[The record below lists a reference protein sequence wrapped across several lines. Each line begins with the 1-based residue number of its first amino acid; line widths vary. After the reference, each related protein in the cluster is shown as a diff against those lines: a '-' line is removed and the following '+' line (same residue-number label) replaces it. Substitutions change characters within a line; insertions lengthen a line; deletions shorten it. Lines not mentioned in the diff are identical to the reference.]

1 MIFIQRYWL
10 PGWHDNFGFELQH
23 LPNIH
28 TVTFRTV
35 DYGVP
40 WYIIATCLEMPH
52 ITSIRF
58 QCNAMWA
65 NIQPF
70 SQAEV
75 AQASNRLTALSYTPY
90 TWRESASA
98 LEKSDLAAEYKLEA
112 ACLSALVFGMTAT
125 AESLTLPFET
135 APLARMSGSHW
146 PHLQALSLYGRAVDD
161 TPRVTLSSLVGG
173 MPSLRRLSF
182 EVAASTST
190 GHKGE
195 QSNSSSSSTVLHL
208 RSLIIAYPDPDDAI
222 FSMIGVNLTKLSLR
236 DWPRYYY
243 RLYCPGDA
251 VWDARI
257 LSSSSCL
264 KILKRMNLTRLRDLE
279 LVYQADNAEEE
290 LLHYLISE
298 MPYLAHLEIHRYRQT
313 KNSCVPYV
321 SPREYQRGAL
331 YLMSRRG
338 VSQSFSPAY
347 VPFKRFISTSILK
360 RHASCIASNPTAAKA
375 GAKSS
380 RQLASK
386 SCTSCRPV
394 PSWRS
399 SRSCTIGRSTAS
411 GSNFI
416 LAGMPRDC
424 MWIGTTRVY
433 VGMRCMFVFIFFC

>member
-28 TVTFRTV
+28 TVTFRTI

-40 WYIIATCLEMPH
+40 WYIIATCLKMPH

-58 QCNAMWA
+58 QCNAMWT

-75 AQASNRLTALSYTPY
+75 AQASNRLTALAYIPY

-98 LEKSDLAAEYKLEA
+98 LEKTDLAAEYMLEA

-135 APLARMSGSHW
+135 APLARMSELHW
-146 PHLQALSLYGRAVDD
+146 PRLQALSLYGRAVDD

-195 QSNSSSSSTVLHL
+195 RSNSSSSSTVLHL
-208 RSLIIAYPDPDDAI
+208 RSLTIAYPDPDDAI
-222 FSMIGVNLTKLSLR
+222 FSMLGATLTKLSLR

-251 VWDARI
+251 VWDAPI

-264 KILKRMNLTRLRDLE
+264 KILKRLNLTRLRDLE

-298 MPYLAHLEIHRYRQT
+298 TPYLAHLEIHRYRQDR
-313 KNSCVPYV
+313 NSCVPYV
-321 SPREYQRGAL
+321 SPHELQRGCL
-331 YLMSRRG
+331 YLICHAGAYRKHSNWLT
-338 VSQSFSPAY
+338 FSPNA
-347 VPFKRFISTSILK
+347 
-360 RHASCIASNPTAAKA
+360 
-375 GAKSS
+375 
-380 RQLASK
+380 
-386 SCTSCRPV
+386 
-394 PSWRS
+394 PSQPQ
-399 SRSCTIGRSTAS
+399 
-411 GSNFI
+411 F
-416 LAGMPRDC
+416 
-424 MWIGTTRVY
+424 
-433 VGMRCMFVFIFFC
+433 